1 MSDSSASGAATVAP
15 PPATQRERP
24 RKTVLQVLRLSAL
37 RRLALLPVIVLAL
50 IIGSQLNDA
59 FLTTDNILTNV
70 LGASAVLAVV
80 VVAESLIIIGGH
92 FDLSLQSLVGFAP
105 MLSAWLV
112 VPKDAGG
119 AGLHLSPFLG
129 LVVLF
134 AVGAAIGLING
145 FLVARLKLNAF
156 IVTLAMLILLQG
168 LTLGVSGG
176 QTLTSLP
183 DAYAYLG
190 NAMWLGVPAEV
201 WVAALVFLAAGLF
214 MRYHVVGREIYAMGG
229 NEEAARAAGIKTT
242 RVTWG
247 LFVVGGMLAALAGLM
262 LTSRIA
268 SVTANQ
274 GQDLIFTV
282 FAAAVIGGIDL
293 DGGRGSMA
301 GAATGVVLLGVIQN
315 ILVVAEVPSF
325 WVSAIYG
332 GIILVSL
339 MLGALAGSPTLGKLA
354 ARLRTARPATAPA
367 RTEAGA

>member
-1 MSDSSASGAATVAP
+1 VSDSPASGAATVSPSSAADP
-15 PPATQRERP
+15 VRARP
-24 RKTVLQVLRLSAL
+24 SLVQALRLSAL
-37 RRLALLPVIVLAL
+37 RRLVLLPVIVLAL

-80 VVAESLIIIGGH
+80 VVAESMIIIGGH

-105 MLSAWLV
+105 MLSVWLV
-112 VPKDAGG
+112 VPEDAGG
-119 AGLHLSPFLG
+119 SGAHLSPVLG

-134 AVGAAIGLING
+134 GVGAAIGLVNG

-183 DAYAYLG
+183 DSYAYLG

-201 WVAALVFLAAGLF
+201 WVAGLVFLVAGLF
-214 MRYHVVGREIYAMGG
+214 MRFHVVGREIYAMGG
-229 NEEAARAAGIKTT
+229 NAEAARAAGIRTT

-247 LFVVGGMLAALAGLM
+247 LFVVGGLLASLAGLL

-293 DGGRGSMA
+293 NGGRGSLA
-301 GAATGVVLLGVIQN
+301 GAATGVILLGVIQN
-315 ILVVAEVPSF
+315 ILVIAEVPSF

-339 MLGALAGSPTLGKLA
+339 MLGSLAGSPTLGRLA
-354 ARLRTARPATAPA
+354 ARLRTGEARA
-367 RTEAGA
+367 